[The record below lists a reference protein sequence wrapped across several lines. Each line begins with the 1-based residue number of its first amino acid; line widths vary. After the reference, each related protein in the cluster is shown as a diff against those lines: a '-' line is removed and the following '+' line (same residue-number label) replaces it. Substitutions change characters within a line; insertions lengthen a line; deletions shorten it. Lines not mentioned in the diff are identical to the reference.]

1 MINEIVFFLLG
12 YLLVMAS
19 PGPTMVAVGSIAAVE
34 GIRSAIAMVLGVALG
49 VGSIASLVLFI
60 SDLLQDREIFTTL
73 QFISAMILLLVAWTV
88 ARARNAQPSPKE
100 EIPQRKG
107 RGFSLFF
114 SGYAT
119 AACNPITIAYF
130 SAMLL
135 PLRHVMVE
143 KGQSGLLVILAVT
156 VAAAFFWLICSTL
169 MSRPIVCRF
178 VHRREVFMRSVAG
191 ALIAFAAFSMIID
204 GIRSLLGA
212 YSLGMR

>member
-1 MINEIVFFLLG
+1 
-12 YLLVMAS
+12 
-19 PGPTMVAVGSIAAVE
+19 
-34 GIRSAIAMVLGVALG
+34 
-49 VGSIASLVLFI
+49 
-60 SDLLQDREIFTTL
+60 
-73 QFISAMILLLVAWTV
+73 
-88 ARARNAQPSPKE
+88 
-100 EIPQRKG
+100 
-107 RGFSLFF
+107 
-114 SGYAT
+114 
-119 AACNPITIAYF
+119 
-130 SAMLL
+130 
-135 PLRHVMVE
+135 MVE